1 MRNTKRVSG
10 MKRVKGE
17 ESEESDLDKQDEK
30 FEQRS
35 KNAIFFFLR
44 GLGDRRLFVVPTLLP
59 SVTGTS
65 MANKKMLR
73 LRGGG
78 GGADVRSKRPQ
89 CSGLGHDFICLPYRF
104 FQCKVSLVGSNNNS
118 IRIFSSSRDAAL
130 QRFAFARLPV
140 L

>member
-73 LRGGG
+73 QRGGWG
-78 GGADVRSKRPQ
+78 
-89 CSGLGHDFICLPYRF
+89 
-104 FQCKVSLVGSNNNS
+104 
-118 IRIFSSSRDAAL
+118 
-130 QRFAFARLPV
+130 
-140 L
+140 

>member
-78 GGADVRSKRPQ
+78 WG
-89 CSGLGHDFICLPYRF
+89 
-104 FQCKVSLVGSNNNS
+104 
-118 IRIFSSSRDAAL
+118 
-130 QRFAFARLPV
+130 
-140 L
+140 

>member
-1 MRNTKRVSG
+1 VRNTKRVSG

-17 ESEESDLDKQDEK
+17 ESDLDKQDEK

-35 KNAIFFFLR
+35 KKAIFFLR

-73 LRGGG
+73 LRGGWG
-78 GGADVRSKRPQ
+78 
-89 CSGLGHDFICLPYRF
+89 
-104 FQCKVSLVGSNNNS
+104 
-118 IRIFSSSRDAAL
+118 
-130 QRFAFARLPV
+130 
-140 L
+140 

>member
-1 MRNTKRVSG
+1 
-10 MKRVKGE
+10 MKRVKGEESE

-35 KNAIFFFLR
+35 KNAIFFFLS

-73 LRGGG
+73 LRGGM
-78 GGADVRSKRPQ
+78 
-89 CSGLGHDFICLPYRF
+89 GLMSVQNDHSVQGWVMTLS
-104 FQCKVSLVGSNNNS
+104 VSPTD
-118 IRIFSSSRDAAL
+118 SSSA
-130 QRFAFARLPV
+130 RFP
-140 L
+140 

>member
-17 ESEESDLDKQDEK
+17 ESDLDKQDGK

-35 KNAIFFFLR
+35 KKAIFFFLM
-44 GLGDRRLFVVPTLLP
+44 GLGDRRLFVVPTSLL

-78 GGADVRSKRPQ
+78 WG
-89 CSGLGHDFICLPYRF
+89 
-104 FQCKVSLVGSNNNS
+104 
-118 IRIFSSSRDAAL
+118 
-130 QRFAFARLPV
+130 
-140 L
+140 

>member
-1 MRNTKRVSG
+1 

-17 ESEESDLDKQDEK
+17 ESEESEESLDKQDEK

-65 MANKKMLR
+65 MANKKASSP
-73 LRGGG
+73 GGG
-78 GGADVRSKRPQ
+78 GWG
-89 CSGLGHDFICLPYRF
+89 
-104 FQCKVSLVGSNNNS
+104 
-118 IRIFSSSRDAAL
+118 
-130 QRFAFARLPV
+130 
-140 L
+140 

>member
-1 MRNTKRVSG
+1 

-44 GLGDRRLFVVPTLLP
+44 GLGDRRLFVVPTSLP

-73 LRGGG
+73 LRGVEWG
-78 GGADVRSKRPQ
+78 
-89 CSGLGHDFICLPYRF
+89 
-104 FQCKVSLVGSNNNS
+104 
-118 IRIFSSSRDAAL
+118 
-130 QRFAFARLPV
+130 
-140 L
+140 

>member
-44 GLGDRRLFVVPTLLP
+44 GLGDRRLFVVPTSLP

-78 GGADVRSKRPQ
+78 WG
-89 CSGLGHDFICLPYRF
+89 
-104 FQCKVSLVGSNNNS
+104 
-118 IRIFSSSRDAAL
+118 
-130 QRFAFARLPV
+130 
-140 L
+140 

>member
-1 MRNTKRVSG
+1 

-44 GLGDRRLFVVPTLLP
+44 GLGDRRLFVVPTSLL

-73 LRGGG
+73 LKGGG
-78 GGADVRSKRPQ
+78 M
-89 CSGLGHDFICLPYRF
+89 GLMSVQNDHSVQGWVMTLS
-104 FQCKVSLVGSNNNS
+104 VSPTD
-118 IRIFSSSRDAAL
+118 SSSA
-130 QRFAFARLPV
+130 RFP
-140 L
+140 

>member
-73 LRGGG
+73 LRGGWG
-78 GGADVRSKRPQ
+78 
-89 CSGLGHDFICLPYRF
+89 
-104 FQCKVSLVGSNNNS
+104 
-118 IRIFSSSRDAAL
+118 
-130 QRFAFARLPV
+130 
-140 L
+140 

>member
-17 ESEESDLDKQDEK
+17 EREESDLDKQDEK

-78 GGADVRSKRPQ
+78 WG
-89 CSGLGHDFICLPYRF
+89 
-104 FQCKVSLVGSNNNS
+104 
-118 IRIFSSSRDAAL
+118 
-130 QRFAFARLPV
+130 
-140 L
+140 